1 MKNITDQYQDFL
13 NGKMS
18 RDFFIRNARM
28 SFPQLLSPTTS
39 LEDAVKILKSK
50 RLIFESD
57 NLTNR
62 KSNARKKQLIGETKT
77 NSGHTYSTKEID
89 VPAIDLVDPYQL
101 KRGVE
106 QELSKMKDLQGDAYK
121 VAIDRA
127 LKNLSKDRYYYKS
140 LQIANFE
147 EVSKEDEK
155 LKMREV
161 GKKSKET
168 VKTDSAGYIKKPL
181 KKDESANV
189 SNKKE
194 NKEGNPKGVKQMT
207 EKAKTAAGIK
217 KTMKAPGKEQVLNE
231 LRDFLQKKSRLSEDL
246 HFEYTMG
253 QQVKTPNGMG
263 EITEIRGGTVSV
275 KLENGI
281 EKDYQ
286 INVLNKQKET
296 PEEPVETPEKPVTD
310 LSAAEKEKQERDAFF
325 NRMPDMGDRFER
337 LKRLMEKEDPTKDDV
352 MQKLKEFFS
361 KKKKKKNE
369 AKDAIVAKTP
379 KGNEEVIAIVPSGQ
393 GQTQASEYKNKGI
406 TTAKV
411 KSYM

>member
-1 MKNITDQYQDFL
+1 MK
-13 NGKMS
+13 
-18 RDFFIRNARM
+18 
-28 SFPQLLSPTTS
+28 
-39 LEDAVKILKSK
+39 
-50 RLIFESD
+50 
-57 NLTNR
+57 
-62 KSNARKKQLIGETKT
+62 KT
-77 NSGHTYSTKEID
+77 NSGYTYTTQKVE
-89 VPAIDLVDPYQL
+89 VPVIDLVDPYQL

-147 EVSKEDEK
+147 EVSKEDKK

-181 KKDESANV
+181 KKDEPANV

-194 NKEGNPKGVKQMT
+194 NKKGNPKGVKHMT

-217 KTMKAPGKEQVLNE
+217 NTMKAPGKEQVLNE

-337 LKRLMEKEDPTKDDV
+337 LKRLMGKEDPTKDEV
-352 MQKLKEFFS
+352 MTKLKEYFA
-361 KKKKKKNE
+361 KKKNKNNKVVE
-369 AKDAIVAKTP
+369 KINP
-379 KGNEEVIAIVPSGQ
+379 KSI
-393 GQTQASEYKNKGI
+393 TQAKITGIPINIPANKADDIKSAQQQQAPYI
-406 TTAKV
+406 T
-411 KSYM
+411 Y